1 MLFQYLASS
10 DNFVPIIIEHL
21 GQYLVF
27 VGKALFYVFVGY
39 IDVLRIDQF
48 IRHFFR
54 IIIHVIKNT

>member
-48 IRHFFR
+48 IRHFF
-54 IIIHVIKNT
+54 